1 MNTLT
6 SEKTGAGFRP
16 LVINAGTEGSVD
28 LRDLIKT
35 HKPTVVDTIEEQL
48 MELVKMERPD
58 YVFSDEEA
66 RLAARARLGE
76 NPENYGCWVYFPWKN
91 TVVHLLGE
99 TEFVKVRTNRNH
111 YKITPQEQDLLARKR
126 VGIIGLS
133 VGSGVALAM
142 AMERTAGELRI
153 ADYDTLDLSNMNRL
167 RTSVTNLGVAKA
179 ELVAREIA
187 EIDPFLKVTLYSSGI
202 TAENIAEFLDGNDA
216 PLDLLVE
223 ECDSLPIKI
232 LARVEARRR
241 ALPVIMET
249 SDRGMVDVERF
260 DIDQNLGI
268 LHGRITDAECE
279 ELLTTGTWT
288 PEVTAKIMTMKET
301 SDRMRRSVMELG
313 KTITRWPQLASEV
326 TAGAGVVTHL
336 SRKIL
341 LGDHLIRGRKF
352 LDPYELFVD

>member
-6 SEKTGAGFRP
+6 SDKTGVEHRP
-16 LVINAGTEGSVD
+16 LVIAAGDGSRTD
-28 LRDLIKT
+28 LQRLIKA
-35 HKPTVVDTIEEQL
+35 HNPVVVDTIEEQL
-48 MELVKMERPD
+48 MELIKMERPD

-66 RLAARARLGE
+66 RLAARSRLGSA
-76 NPENYGCWVYFPWKN
+76 PEDYGAWVFYPWKN

-99 TEFVKVRTNRNH
+99 DEFIRVRTNRNQ

-153 ADYDTLDLSNMNRL
+153 ADYDTLDLSNLNRL
-167 RTSVTNLGVAKA
+167 RTSVTNLGMSKTV
-179 ELVAREIA
+179 LVAREIA
-187 EIDPFLKVTLYSSGI
+187 EIDPYLKVTLFSAGI
-202 TAENIAEFLDGNDA
+202 TTDNIAAFLDGDDA
-216 PLDLLVE
+216 RLDLLVE
-223 ECDSLPIKI
+223 ECDSLPIKL

-241 ALPVIMET
+241 AIPVIMET

-260 DIDQNLGI
+260 DIDPNLGL
-268 LHGRITDAECE
+268 LHGRISDAECE

-288 PEVTAKIMTMKET
+288 PEVTAKIMTMKEA
-301 SDRMRRSVMELG
+301 SERMRRSVMELG
-313 KTITRWPQLASEV
+313 KSITRWPQLASEV